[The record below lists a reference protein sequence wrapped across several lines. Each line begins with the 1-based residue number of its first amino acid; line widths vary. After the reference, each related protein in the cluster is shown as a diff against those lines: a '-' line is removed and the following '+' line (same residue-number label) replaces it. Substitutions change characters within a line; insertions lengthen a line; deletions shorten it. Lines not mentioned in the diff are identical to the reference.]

1 MTIENEKFNFGL
13 YFICQLVSNL
23 GSSMQVSIIPLVI
36 LDMTGSGSKMG
47 FFFSTIL
54 FTAILSSFYSGS
66 FADRKNQ
73 KNILVVTDII
83 NGIVIL
89 IYLFNKNN
97 TITTLFLMLFVQTI
111 VNSFFGSANNAIFS
125 KISPT
130 LNIGKRTSF
139 MSIGNNFVGILSPI
153 IGVFLY
159 TLLGLNFILILNML
173 SFLISGI
180 LEYFLKVDIDN
191 SSEKKDMTNYKTVIN
206 YLKKETVL
214 KDILS
219 LTFILNFLLSPFFG
233 VILIY
238 FIKEQ
243 VRMPDQFI
251 GYLQSLTMCG
261 LFLGSIIVFR
271 FNERFKLKE
280 KYLLLIPIQS
290 IALFLFYF
298 ILKPSY
304 SLNHTTGIIVFTIGI
319 LTLFIINSVILIP
332 TNSMLHEKVD
342 NNIKG
347 KFFALFMGTKQILMP
362 MGIAIFGVIIEKV
375 DIIFLVGVLIAI
387 TLSFQFYFMIKNRL
401 YKRYLNFIKRELNET
416 KL

>member
-1 MTIENEKFNFGL
+1 MYVKNERFNFGL

-36 LDMTGSGSKMG
+36 LDMTGSGSTMG
-47 FFFSTIL
+47 FFFSAIL
-54 FTAILSSFYSGS
+54 FTAILSSLYSGS

-73 KNILVVTDII
+73 KNILVTTDII

-97 TITTLFLMLFVQTI
+97 TVTTLFLMLFTQTI
-111 VNSFFGSANNAIFS
+111 VSSFFGSANNAIFS

-159 TLLGLNFILILNML
+159 TLWGLNFILILNML

-180 LEYFLKVDIDN
+180 LEYFLKVDIGN

-206 YLKKETVL
+206 YLKKEIVL
-214 KDILS
+214 KDILF
-219 LTFILNFLLSPFFG
+219 LTLVLNFLLTPFFG
-233 VILIY
+233 VVLIY

-243 VRMPDQFI
+243 IKMPDQFI

-271 FNERFKLKE
+271 FSERFKLKE
-280 KYLLLIPIQS
+280 KYLLMIPVQS

-298 ILKPSY
+298 TLKQSY
-304 SLNHTTGIIVFTIGI
+304 SLSHKAGVIVFIIGI
-319 LTLFIINSVILIP
+319 LTLFIINSMILIP

-347 KFFALFMGTKQILMP
+347 KFFALFMGTKQILIP
-362 MGIAIFGVIIEKV
+362 LGIAVFGVIIEKV
-375 DIIFLVGVLIAI
+375 DIVFLVGILILI
-387 TLSFQFYFMIKNRL
+387 TLSFQFYFMVRKQL
-401 YKRYLNFIKRELNET
+401 YQRYLEFLAIKKED
-416 KL
+416 